1 LTSVL
6 GYPLDRAIEVLQS
19 EGFCVKTEEARSKK
33 GVLDGKE
40 QRVIRQSEPI
50 EKNVTLSTPCLKRN
64 RTKRTIK

>member
-1 LTSVL
+1 MTSVL
-6 GYPLDRAIEVLQS
+6 GYPLDQAFEVLQS

-50 EKNVTLSTPCLKRN
+50 ENNVTLVYALFKTEPN
-64 RTKRTIK
+64 ETND

>member
-1 LTSVL
+1 MTSVL
-6 GYPLDRAIEVLQS
+6 GYPLDRAIEVLQN

-50 EKNVTLSTPCLKRN
+50 ENNVTLVYALFKTEPN
-64 RTKRTIK
+64 ETND

>member
-1 LTSVL
+1 MTSVL
-6 GYPLDRAIEVLQS
+6 GYPLDWAIEVLQS

-50 EKNVTLSTPCLKRN
+50 ENNVTLVYALFKTEPN
-64 RTKRTIK
+64 ETND